1 MRENALA
8 VVYGPRGAKNL
19 PEHAQKQPDHRLQ
32 GPKIGGNGG
41 MRILEKNIQKQ
52 CIRRIRIVAHYVY
65 VEVRWVKCLGSVE

>member
-1 MRENALA
+1 MGREKLKICLNTL
-8 VVYGPRGAKNL
+8 KNS
-19 PEHAQKQPDHRLQ
+19 QIIDFR